1 MRSDWVIPL
10 CTGHERLKDEN
21 GDKAHPTQ
29 KPEALLHRVI
39 VATTNPGDVVL
50 DPFFGTGTTGAVAK
64 MLGRDFIGI
73 EREAAYR
80 KAATQRIDRVRR
92 FDASALEVSGSKRAE
107 PRVPFGQVVERGML
121 RPGEELFS
129 LGNRFKA
136 KVRAD
141 GTLIGNDVKGSIHQ
155 VGAALEGARDGKM
168 VPIDILRQQIRAEME
183 ADGARPH

>member
-1 MRSDWVIPL
+1 M
-10 CTGHERLKDEN
+10 
-21 GDKAHPTQ
+21 
-29 KPEALLHRVI
+29 HRILVGS
-39 VATTNPGDVVL
+39 TSPGDVVL

-73 EREAAYR
+73 EREEAYR
-80 KAATQRIDRVRR
+80 AVAEKRISRIRKFDSDAIATIKP
-92 FDASALEVSGSKRAE
+92 KRAE

-129 LGNRFKA
+129 MNNRHKA

-141 GTLIGNDVKGSIHQ
+141 GSLIGNDVKGSIHQ
-155 VGAALEGARDGKM
+155 VGAALEGAPSCNGWTYWHFRREGRM

-183 ADGARPH
+183 ADEGRTH